1 MNKDTDFGK
10 WEVPTSWDDVTLRQ
24 IQELDALHE
33 AAPSLTKVVSVL
45 TGKPL
50 EIVEQLPLQF
60 TNSIISKMD
69 FIREQPN
76 VEPSPSCVIGG
87 ERYSVNVTEEMKLGE
102 FVAVEMM
109 LKADK
114 DDAAGILAVV
124 CRKDGELYDSAFE
137 NTKLE
142 ERKEMFLNAPCTAVL
157 PIVAFFLLQ
166 WELSNNVTRRCSV
179 MKEEALNLI
188 QENISALEK
197 PSVGIGY
204 WSRRSATRK
213 LKRLRKHIN
222 STY

>member
-87 ERYSVNVTEEMKLGE
+87 ERYSVNVTEEMKLLE
-102 FVAVEMM
+102 FVAVEDI
-109 LKADK
+109 LKNNK

-124 CRKDGELYDSAFE
+124 CRKSSEVYDSEFE
-137 NTKLE
+137 NKVFA
-142 ERKEMFLNAPCTAVL
+142 ERKEMFLNASCMAVL
-157 PIVAFFLLQ
+157 PVISFFLLR
-166 WELSNNVTRRCSV
+166 WSLSNQTSQRYSMLLTECKNLTTSCLQDLEKNGGGVGFFTRCS
-179 MKEEALNLI
+179 A
-188 QENISALEK
+188 
-197 PSVGIGY
+197 
-204 WSRRSATRK
+204 RRK
-213 LKRLRKHIN
+213 LKRLLRHLN
-222 STY
+222 SRY

>member
-87 ERYSVNVTEEMKLGE
+87 ERYSVNVTEEMKLLE
-102 FVAVEMM
+102 FVAVEDI
-109 LKADK
+109 LKNNK

-124 CRKDGELYDSAFE
+124 CRKDGELYDSEFE
-137 NTKLE
+137 NKVFA
-142 ERKEMFLNAPCTAVL
+142 ERKEMFLNASCMAVL
-157 PIVAFFLLQ
+157 PVISFFLLKWAIYEQ
-166 WELSNNVTRRCSV
+166 TSQRYSVLLTECKNLTTSCLQDLEKNGGGVGFFTRCS
-179 MKEEALNLI
+179 A
-188 QENISALEK
+188 
-197 PSVGIGY
+197 
-204 WSRRSATRK
+204 RRK
-213 LKRLRKHIN
+213 LKRLLRHLN
-222 STY
+222 SRY